1 MTHDWTFDGTWPH
14 PPQWFDTP
22 DGRMH
27 FVDVGHRAGRPVVL
41 VHGNPSWG
49 YLFRHFIAPLVSAG
63 HRVIV
68 PDHLGFG
75 RSDKPD
81 RPGVYAIARHAQRL
95 EALLESLA
103 LEQVTL
109 VPHDWGGP
117 IALAWATRHPARIA
131 ALALLGTFVHRPRGR
146 VPMPLPLR
154 LFRVRGIGELLVRG
168 LHAILRGFLFGAG
181 TMRQERLGRAERA
194 AYLAP
199 HPTWA
204 SRGAV
209 LAFARDFPA
218 GPEGDVADLLD
229 GIHAQLARLAAL
241 PTLLV
246 WAGRDA
252 VFGPAGLAA
261 FRADFPEAEVLEV
274 PDAGHFI
281 QEDAHEIVVPALLA
295 FLRDRSPAAGA
306 GAPPPA
312 PSAPRAAPS
321 HHSPASS

>member
-1 MTHDWTFDGTWPH
+1 MTKDWTFAGTWPH
-14 PPQWFDTP
+14 PPQWFDTA

-27 FVDVGHRAGRPVVL
+27 YVDVGPRGGRPVVL

-49 YLFRHFIAPLVSAG
+49 YLFRHFVAPLVAAG

-81 RPGVYAIARHAQRL
+81 RPNVYAIARHAQRL

-103 LEQVTL
+103 LKHVTL

-117 IALAWATRHPARIA
+117 IALSWATRHPARIA
-131 ALALLGTFVHRPRGR
+131 ALALLGTFVHRPRGP
-146 VPMPLPLR
+146 VPMPFPLR
-154 LFRVRGIGELLVRG
+154 LFRMRGIGELLVRG
-168 LHAILRGFLFGAG
+168 LHAVLRGFLFGAG
-181 TMRQERLGRAERA
+181 TMERDRLGPTERA

-199 HPTWA
+199 HPTYA
-204 SRGAV
+204 SRAAV

-218 GPEGDVADLLD
+218 GPRGEVADLLAS
-229 GIHAQLARLAAL
+229 IHARLGALATR

-252 VFGPAGLAA
+252 VIGADGLAA
-261 FRADFPEAEVLEV
+261 FLADFPAAEVLEV
-274 PDAGHFI
+274 PEAGHFI
-281 QEDAHEIVVPALLA
+281 QEDAHEVVVPALLA
-295 FLRDRSPAAGA
+295 FLADR
-306 GAPPPA
+306 
-312 PSAPRAAPS
+312 
-321 HHSPASS
+321 